1 MTDTSQ
7 SLPPTPPTPPSR
19 PLAIVGLL
27 VATAA
32 AVWFTWPRPD
42 TLIRVQRGGVAVVT
56 DAFGRNRPLP
66 DTVFVG
72 GSGAKRKIRVV
83 NEDTMQHRLAM
94 FTIAPGQQ
102 TDYTVP
108 PGTFGGACSAH
119 PSNTQLTFVVR

>member
-1 MTDTSQ
+1 MAR
-7 SLPPTPPTPPSR
+7 SLA
-19 PLAIVGLL
+19 LFGLL
-27 VATAA
+27 AATAA
-32 AVWFTWPRPD
+32 AVWITWPRPD

-56 DAFGRNRPLP
+56 DVFGRVRPLP

-94 FTIAPGQQ
+94 FTVAAGEQ

-119 PSNTQLTFVVR
+119 PTKKQLTFVIR